1 MNLEYSELM
10 TEEENEQ
17 HVKDYA
23 KFLKTYKAFKQY
35 LNASKDYAKFLKVYK
50 AYEKAYEKFIHW
62 GIVVKYRYED

>member
-17 HVKDYA
+17 HV
-23 KFLKTYKAFKQY
+23 
-35 LNASKDYAKFLKVYK
+35 KDYAKFLKVYK

-62 GIVVKYRYED
+62 GIVVKY